1 MSLHLKPSLIFS
13 SGEIGARPERS
24 RSNPAEGRLWR
35 SVVSGNNNKIF
46 FMTCDTVSARA
57 STRDRIAGGLGRAQR
72 SSARGRLRFFPLVD
86 LNELDGGDRRDPDG
100 LRQSLPWQT
109 MRSKI

>member
-1 MSLHLKPSLIFS
+1 VPLLLRL
-13 SGEIGARPERS
+13 GELDWITPVR
-24 RSNPAEGRLWR
+24 
-35 SVVSGNNNKIF
+35 
-46 FMTCDTVSARA
+46 TSAVR
-57 STRDRIAGGLGRAQR
+57 G
-72 SSARGRLRFFPLVD
+72 RGRLRFFPLVD